1 MTNHENSSNEV
12 VPSNDP
18 NNPEGELVA
27 PREVFRVFEDTSSKE
42 QSITLPLE
50 EYIKKNKKS
59 SFILGAL
66 TGTVVTLLFTVVATA
81 TFLYSDLPEV
91 NPKTEMV
98 ETTKEPAVVK
108 ESEFGKLDTSVFTAS
123 PKGVSPGGGLYIGT
137 YNEGAPTIE
146 IYADPQCPYCKKFH
160 DEYGAALEALSSAGY
175 LNVILMPMEFLG
187 EDSRKAVNAWA
198 CTYDKAGTKG
208 FTEIYNE
215 LYKVQDPAKK
225 PGQYGADE
233 LLKALDR
240 VGINDSEITECVTYN
255 KFSAYSSESNQRASV
270 RGVQGTPTVIDGDG
284 NRVEDIP
291 AFINGLAS

>member
-18 NNPEGELVA
+18 TNTEGELVA
-27 PREVFRVFEDTSSKE
+27 PREVFRVFEDVSSKE

-108 ESEFGKLDTSVFTAS
+108 ESELGKLDTSVFAAS
-123 PKGVSPGGGLYIGT
+123 PKGVSPGGGLYLCT

-225 PGQYGADE
+225 PGQYGVDE
-233 LLKALDR
+233 LLKALEK
-240 VGINDSEITECVTYN
+240 VGIKDSEIAECVTYN
-255 KFSAYSSESNQRASV
+255 KFSDYSIESNQRASV

-284 NRVEDIP
+284 NRIEDLP